1 MQTNKRNTRVTRS
14 SSDDVTSMIYGKIP
28 PSSRDLEEAVIGSIL
43 IECDAYS
50 EIANILKPESFYVEA
65 HKTIYESIV
74 ALANNSEPIDLL
86 TVTEHLRKRGKLE
99 ECGGA
104 YYISE
109 LTNKVGSSANI
120 EYHARIVSQK
130 WMARE
135 LINVSNDII
144 RDCYEDTVDI
154 FDVKDNFIIRVDAI
168 NNTIESGSVSTGL
181 FVVNKIKQNLINPPD
196 KPKHIEAILGIKH
209 LLGTVDC
216 YAAKPGTG
224 KTEILLESALIE
236 ATKGNKVGILSL
248 ELKKDLLMSK
258 MLHHYT
264 GVFANK
270 IIENDVHG
278 EYLERILSKDYSV
291 MNNIIIDDSSVTNVN
306 MRSKIISLV
315 KKFGCRSIWIDYIQ
329 LTQMI
334 KLYQGQTDTA
344 GMEQLMNALQRTAK
358 ELDVCIIPLSQLKR
372 GTEKPTMEDIRGG
385 GIEQSCSQIF
395 LLEDP
400 NMKANYGKSWNEIDF
415 DRGKLEI
422 INVKERFG
430 DKGKMDAYYD
440 KPRQIIMH
448 WNDRDNND
456 IMSEMEQQQPA
467 KQNFDIF

>member
-1 MQTNKRNTRVTRS
+1 MQDNKRNTRITRNN
-14 SSDDVTSMIYGKIP
+14 SDDMSAMIYGKIP

-216 YAAKPGTG
+216 YAAK
-224 KTEILLESALIE
+224 ILLESALIE